1 MRISF
6 KPLRGQ
12 STLTL
17 VILAVSCLAGAAAD
31 DPKIDL
37 KPGDLA
43 PVFEA
48 IDDQAQP
55 WKSADVIGKK
65 FVVIYF
71 YPGDFT
77 PGCITQARSFRDDM
91 NKLTEQGI
99 VVIGVSGDAVPT
111 HQLFKKAQQL
121 NFTLL
126 ADEDGSLARKFGVP
140 VCKGG
145 EVKTKDAEGK
155 PVVITRKATAARWTF
170 VIDKDGKIASKNTKV
185 IPAKDSKQ
193 VVELIEKLQKQ

>member
-6 KPLRGQ
+6 KALCGQ
-12 STLTL
+12 RTLTL
-17 VILAVSCLAGAAAD
+17 VILAIGCLTAAAAD
-31 DPKIDL
+31 DPKVDL

-43 PVFEA
+43 PIFEA
-48 IDDQAQP
+48 IDDHAQP

-77 PGCITQARSFRDDM
+77 PGCIVQARSFRDDM
-91 NKLTEQGI
+91 NRLTANGI
-99 VVIGVSGDAVPT
+99 VVIGVSGDAVTT

-126 ADEDGSLARKFGVP
+126 ADNGSRRACESVS
-140 VCKGG
+140 C
-145 EVKTKDAEGK
+145 
-155 PVVITRKATAARWTF
+155 
-170 VIDKDGKIASKNTKV
+170 
-185 IPAKDSKQ
+185 
-193 VVELIEKLQKQ
+193 

>member
-1 MRISF
+1 MKISF
-6 KPLRGQ
+6 KPMRGQ
-12 STLTL
+12 RTLTL
-17 VILAVSCLAGAAAD
+17 VILAISCLAAAAAD
-31 DPKIDL
+31 EPKMDL

-48 IDDQAQP
+48 IDDHAQP
-55 WKSADVIGKK
+55 WKSADVVGKK

-77 PGCITQARSFRDDM
+77 PGCIVQARSFRDDM
-91 NKLTEQGI
+91 NKLTEKGI
-99 VVIGVSGDAVPT
+99 VVIGVSGDAVTT

-140 VCKGG
+140 VGKGG
-145 EVKTKDAEGK
+145 EVKAKDAEGK
-155 PVVITRKATAARWTF
+155 PVTITRKVTAARWTF
-170 VIDKDGKIASKNTKV
+170 VIGKDGKIAFKNTKV
-185 IPAKDSKQ
+185 MPAQDSKQ
-193 VVELIEKLQKQ
+193 VAELIEKLQKQ